1 MFLNGKR
8 LTASSDLQKVVGDL
22 FQKEDFNVLLKQ
34 LLAQKK
40 VYSEELAIK
49 LAYIFDS
56 YSPTTE
62 QLVSGQVTVIRMN
75 DYTQI
80 IHLEINNED
89 YSETIE
95 DYSVYIVN
103 EKGQLEIYSFNQD
116 LTFIASQELTD
127 ASILDTMLKEEMPH
141 DENFEPFSTVK
152 SESWGISFCLAG
164 GYKHCGPGCGDGLT
178 YGGGTPYNAID
189 TCCRAHDRCWSVFG
203 NGDACCDKI
212 LVDCAK
218 KNASVGSVASALIVG
233 WFSSNASNC

>member
-8 LTASSDLQKVVGDL
+8 LTAPNDLQKVVGDL
-22 FQKEDFNVLLKQ
+22 FQKEDFNALLKQ
-34 LLAQKK
+34 LMVKK
-40 VYSEELAIK
+40 NVYSEELAIK

-62 QLVSGQVTVIRMN
+62 QLVSGKMTVIRIK
-75 DYTQI
+75 DHLQI
-80 IHLEINNED
+80 IHVEINNED

-95 DYSVYIVN
+95 DYSVYLIN
-103 EKGQLEIYSFNQD
+103 DKGQLEIYSFDQN
-116 LTFIASQELTD
+116 LSFIASQALDDTN
-127 ASILDTMLKEEMPH
+127 ILDTMLNEEMPH
-141 DENFEPFSTVK
+141 DEHFEPFSTVK

-164 GYKHCGPGCGDGLT
+164 GYKHCGPGCGDGLS
-178 YGGGTPYNAID
+178 YGGGAPYNAID

-203 NGDACCDKI
+203 SGDACCDKI

-233 WFSSNASNC
+233 WFSSNARNC